1 MANRAKQFE
10 FNDPLF
16 KKPGDVF
23 GGSQLKSHPK
33 VKRPIASKLP
43 LHLVLRANQ
52 SSFRLPATYKV
63 VNQTVRVIAKKHG
76 VRIYKY
82 SNNGNHLHVLLKL
95 SRIHRWSPFIRE
107 LTSQIV
113 QKLRELG
120 VTFKVEKL
128 WMGRPFTRIVRGWKK
143 AFKTVKEYLYLNEL
157 EAEGRISR
165 NEIRNLKD
173 LRTLLD
179 DG

>member
-1 MANRAKQFE
+1 MAKRSKQFE
-10 FNDPLF
+10 FEDPIF
-16 KKPGDVF
+16 KKAGDVF
-23 GGSQLKSHPK
+23 GGSKLRSHPK
-33 VKRPIASKLP
+33 VKRPLASKLP
-43 LHLVLRANQ
+43 LHMVLRANQ
-52 SSFRLPATYKV
+52 SSFRLPTTYKV
-63 VNQTVRVIAKKHG
+63 VNDVVRDTAKKYG

-95 SRIHRWSPFIRE
+95 SRIPRWAPFIRD

-120 VTFKVEKL
+120 VSFKVEKL

-143 AFKTVKEYLYLNEL
+143 AFQMVKEYIYLNQL
-157 EAEGRISR
+157 EAEGHISR
-165 NEIRNLKD
+165 QEIKTVRD
-173 LRTLLD
+173 LRLIFC

>member
-16 KKPGDVF
+16 KKPGDIF
-23 GGSQLKSHPK
+23 GGSHLKSHPK

-52 SSFRLPATYKV
+52 SSFRLPATYKI
-63 VNQTVRVIAKKHG
+63 VNQTVREIAKKHG

-113 QKLRELG
+113 QKLCELG

>member
-16 KKPGDVF
+16 KKPGDIF
-23 GGSQLKSHPK
+23 GGSHLKSHPK

-52 SSFRLPATYKV
+52 SSFRLPATYKI
-63 VNQTVRVIAKKHG
+63 VNQTVREIAKKHG

-82 SNNGNHLHVLLKL
+82 SNNGNQLHVLLKL

-143 AFKTVKEYLYLNEL
+143 AFKTVKEYLYRNEL

-165 NEIRNLKD
+165 KEIRSLKD